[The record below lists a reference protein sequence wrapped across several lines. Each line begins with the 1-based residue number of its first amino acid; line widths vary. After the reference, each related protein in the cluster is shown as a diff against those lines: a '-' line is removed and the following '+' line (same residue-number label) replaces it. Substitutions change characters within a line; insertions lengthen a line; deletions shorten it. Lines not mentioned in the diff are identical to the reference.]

1 MGFAAAV
8 RSCLRQYA
16 GFQGR
21 AARSEYWWFTLALF
35 LAGLIAALIDSR
47 VFGVTAT
54 GGIDT
59 VLPPEPGAIRAGAW
73 ASVGQGPVASLLGIL
88 TFLPALAV
96 AVRRLHDTERSGW
109 LLLLP
114 FAIAFGGPLVA
125 LVFVPLFGGLAAGL
139 WVLVFLAALLLP
151 LWWFVQPGTPGPN
164 AYGPDPLE
172 LPR

>member
-16 GFQGR
+16 GFGGR
-21 AARSEYWWFTLALF
+21 ASRAEYWWFTLALF
-35 LAGLIAALIDSR
+35 LAGLVAALIDDLA
-47 VFGVTAT
+47 FGITVS
-54 GGIDT
+54 GGMEG
-59 VLPPEPGAIRAGAW
+59 VLPAASGEGAQAW
-73 ASVGQGPVASLLGIL
+73 ATLGQGPVASLLGIL

-96 AVRRLHDTERSGW
+96 AVRRLHDGERSGW

-114 FAIAFGGPLVA
+114 FAVAFGGPLV
-125 LVFVPLFGGLAAGL
+125 VFTFAPLFGGIVAGV
-139 WVLVFLAALLLP
+139 WVLVFFAALLLP

-172 LPR
+172 TAP